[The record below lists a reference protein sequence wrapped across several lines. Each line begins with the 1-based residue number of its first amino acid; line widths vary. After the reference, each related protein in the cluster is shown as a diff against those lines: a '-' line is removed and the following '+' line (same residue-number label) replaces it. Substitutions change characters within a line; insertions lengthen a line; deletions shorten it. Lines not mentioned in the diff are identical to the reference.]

1 VKAKLGRS
9 WAKAVILGR
18 IQRSI
23 AGGGGRQGRWEVRW
37 DVGGDVFTTEV
48 GGRALEKEVE
58 EPAED
63 DAEAPGA
70 RGVDAYDEDDED
82 DEASVDEAPEAP
94 GAVEEVLAPHFGR
107 FGMTHARFQ
116 EVLSAFRLVAFTQER
131 VAEDKRL
138 PSKGLIGA
146 FNSRMEAFVV
156 PVWLLEVDESVRTI
170 RT

>member
-9 WAKAVILGR
+9 CANAVILGA
-18 IQRSI
+18 

-82 DEASVDEAPEAP
+82 DEASVDEAPEGPEAP
-94 GAVEEVLAPHFGR
+94 GAVEEVPAPDFGR